1 MNDTISQAIELV
13 IFFNQ
18 NLAFDVAEYN
28 HVCEYI
34 ALQATLGR
42 SMDNIAFHTI
52 VANARYLEYCIKHYY
67 AKYITKSQEE

>member
-1 MNDTISQAIELV
+1 MKDAISQAIELV

-18 NLAFDVAEYN
+18 NEEFDLAAYN

-42 SMDNIAFHTI
+42 QMNNIAFHTI
-52 VANARYLEYCIKHYY
+52 VANARYLEQQVKHYY
-67 AKYITKSQEE
+67 AKYIQSQEE

>member
-1 MNDTISQAIELV
+1 MKDAISQAIELV

-18 NLAFDVAEYN
+18 NLEFDLDAYN

-42 SMDNIAFHTI
+42 QMDNIAFHTI
-52 VANARYLEYCIKHYY
+52 IANTRYLEQQVRHYY
-67 AKYITKSQEE
+67 TKYIQSQEE